1 MLQSEFGVFLM
12 PLATMSKLEIRVRV
26 FVKKIPIES
35 LRNGAVRDMSKR
47 GMGESH
53 YPVKVSGCHREREN
67 KLQLEWKGENRCTLH
82 SRACKTHTDSCS
94 DRGRAGSDQGSEHPP
109 LRKLPALARRRFS
122 LLTGGERPGESAGAA
137 GNPP

>member
-53 YPVKVSGCHREREN
+53 YPVKVSGCHRERE
-67 KLQLEWKGENRCTLH
+67 KQTSIGLE
-82 SRACKTHTDSCS
+82 
-94 DRGRAGSDQGSEHPP
+94 GRE
-109 LRKLPALARRRFS
+109 
-122 LLTGGERPGESAGAA
+122 
-137 GNPP
+137 